1 MASPRGL
8 IALAYVPGLLLL
20 TAGVLIGKEILRVSA
35 SPIELNW
42 FLDRAWVLYLTTV
55 YLAGAAVLWLKTS
68 DADDPLVGRQL
79 KYLRNGALF
88 GIVPFS
94 LIYAIPYVIGV
105 LPGHYEKMA
114 VLSLILIPV
123 TWAYAILRYRL
134 MDVDII
140 FQQGY
145 VYTLATLVVLG
156 IFYGLIF
163 SFTQARG
170 S

>member
-1 MASPRGL
+1 M
-8 IALAYVPGLLLL
+8 IALIYVPGL
-20 TAGVLIGKEILRVSA
+20 VLVSLYILIAKGILRVSA
-35 SPIELNW
+35 SPVEINW
-42 FLDRAWVLYLTTV
+42 FLDRAWLLYLTAV
-55 YLAGAAVLWLKTS
+55 YLAGAVVLWLKTS
-68 DADDPLVGRQL
+68 DADDPLEGRQL

-88 GIVPFS
+88 GIIPFS
-94 LIYAIPYVIGV
+94 LIYAIPYVAGA

-114 VLSLILIPV
+114 VLSLILIPL

-156 IFYGLIF
+156 DLSTG
-163 SFTQARG
+163 
-170 S
+170 